1 MAKPRIA
8 SNAESTDSA
17 QIIGS
22 TRPARIAILEGGGM
36 RGYITAHFLLKLEQ
50 CAGQRLWELF
60 DLVVGTSTGGILAAL
75 IVSEVAAADM
85 VEFYEVDGPRIFK
98 RSQWRALKTFF
109 SSTGSKYG
117 NQALIKCLET
127 RIPISKTVGKA
138 KTDFMVPTWNG
149 NADENI
155 FIKSYDEYWKTFPL
169 AYAAVATA
177 SAPTFFPGFEPQ
189 KHGQE
194 DKYNSRFFDGGFIE
208 NNPVT
213 CTLHE
218 IYADLPE
225 PRAFQRRSQVIVNF
239 GTGSLPG
246 NDRQVPLNLKG
257 APNGGWLPWAT
268 QVYPRMAALQNK
280 LSERTAKH
288 MFGDG
293 EYIRI
298 DAELDAPIKLD
309 DARPD
314 TLKKMKALVGKAIE
328 KDGQVF
334 DRLVKLLGNKTA
346 IPQRRVR

>member
-1 MAKPRIA
+1 MEEQHAK
-8 SNAESTDSA
+8 SNTEMTDSV
-17 QIIGS
+17 QS
-22 TRPARIAILEGGGM
+22 TNSARPARIAILEGGGM

-50 CAGQRLWELF
+50 YAGQRLCELF

-75 IVSEVAAADM
+75 IVSEVAAAEM
-85 VEFYEVDGPRIFK
+85 VEFYEKDGPKIFK
-98 RSQWRALKTFF
+98 RSHWWALKTFF

-127 RIPISKTVGKA
+127 RIPITKTVGKA

-225 PRAFQRRSQVIVNF
+225 PRAFQRKPRVIVNF
-239 GTGSLPG
+239 GTGSVPR
-246 NDRQVPLNLKG
+246 NDRQVPQNGKG

-268 QVYPRMAALQNK
+268 QIYPRMAALQSK
-280 LSERTAKH
+280 LSERTAQH

-298 DAELDAPIKLD
+298 DGELDVPIKLD

-314 TLKKMKALVGKAIE
+314 TLKKMKELAGKAIE
-328 KDGQVF
+328 KDGHVF
-334 DRLVKLLGNKTA
+334 DRLVNLLK
-346 IPQRRVR
+346 V